1 MAQPSNTVDERAV
14 HAEYLLLELH
24 LPGAEGVPA
33 GVLLLDPRDDRLH
46 LRTIVRW
53 PHSLDAED
61 REMLQ
66 AIVWELRDRAER
78 ESGAALLASF
88 EESWSHTLR
97 LGDRRSTLLLRPER
111 LLEDLFHRH
120 VEGKAS
126 PKFVGDLAAE
136 IIPFRSHLPFYPMK
150 IAAGLFD
157 GDMEV
162 EASGWVPVP
171 EGLRPDPGYFVAR
184 ISGHSMEP
192 RVPDGSFCLFR
203 ANPQGSREG
212 KLVLV
217 QKHGASEQG
226 GEFTIK
232 RYHSE
237 KAVLSA
243 GDLEEFD
250 DAAEWRHSRIRL
262 ISLNP
267 AYPSWDLEA
276 DQCKVVAEFIR
287 VLDDDEV
294 PAELKD

>member
-1 MAQPSNTVDERAV
+1 
-14 HAEYLLLELH
+14 
-24 LPGAEGVPA
+24 
-33 GVLLLDPRDDRLH
+33 
-46 LRTIVRW
+46 
-53 PHSLDAED
+53 
-61 REMLQ
+61 
-66 AIVWELRDRAER
+66 
-78 ESGAALLASF
+78 
-88 EESWSHTLR
+88 
-97 LGDRRSTLLLRPER
+97 
-111 LLEDLFHRH
+111 
-120 VEGKAS
+120 
-126 PKFVGDLAAE
+126 
-136 IIPFRSHLPFYPMK
+136 
-150 IAAGLFD
+150 
-157 GDMEV
+157 
-162 EASGWVPVP
+162 
-171 EGLRPDPGYFVAR
+171 
-184 ISGHSMEP
+184 
-192 RVPDGSFCLFR
+192 
-203 ANPQGSREG
+203 
-212 KLVLV
+212 V